1 MRFPGRE
8 RHQAADDA
16 AFLSRGV
23 SYSTRFVAL
32 ANGHALTVTNAL
44 NGTTCTSIN
53 IWLAV
58 HITSSTGGPVFD
70 PGIGLRNQFR
80 LPARERGRAI

>member
-32 ANGHALTVTNAL
+32 ANGHALTATNAL
-44 NGTTCTSIN
+44 NGTTWTGIN

-58 HITSSTGGPVFD
+58 HITSSTGVPVFD
-70 PGIGLRNQFR
+70 PGIGLRYQFR